1 MTSRLFQDFN
11 ERAKEV
17 SKYFYFLKNLE
28 QRSIQ
33 LSMGNAIKTKP
44 IDDHLENTLKA
55 TGYLLLYNLVEAT
68 MRNAIERIFEELRRK
83 IIY

>member
-1 MTSRLFQDFN
+1 MTSTLFQDFN

-33 LSMGNAIKTKP
+33 LSMGNANNIKTKP
-44 IDDHLENTLKA
+44 IDDDLEKTLKA
-55 TGYLLLYNLVEAT
+55 TG
-68 MRNAIERIFEELRRK
+68 
-83 IIY
+83 